1 MMRLT
6 AFVLCLLASPVSAQ
20 QPRQIDL
27 QAFKDQL
34 GDAAVGLALCNG
46 DAKVAAQNYERTIA
60 DLKKQIEDAKA
71 IKPEPKK

>member
-1 MMRLT
+1 MRVIACAAYLM
-6 AFVLCLLASPVSAQ
+6 VSPALAQ

-34 GDAAVGLALCNG
+34 GEAAVATALCNG

-60 DLKKQIEDAKA
+60 DLKKQLEEAKA
-71 IKPEPKK
+71 VKPDDKK